1 MQQVSSFLHRSYCIK
16 IDRIFWTKDI
26 PVRKWIPTLS
36 SKSYIVYSIYY
47 DYGKNLSLTTSKSVP
62 AKGFYMSILR
72 LKPFKNMDNYN
83 SYNQTWTT

>member
-1 MQQVSSFLHRSYCIK
+1 MQQVSSFLHRSYYIK
-16 IDRIFWTKDI
+16 IGRIFLTKDI

-47 DYGKNLSLTTSKSVP
+47 DHGENVSLTTLKSVL

-72 LKPFKNMDNYN
+72 LKPFKHMDYHN
-83 SYNQTWTT
+83 S